1 MKIFAAKFSDGHFAL
16 AFARI
21 ETHYFINQLFMPKNA
36 LLDNI
41 DRVREIPGVIIQGRY
56 DMVCPIV
63 TADELHRRWPEAE
76 YHVVPDAGHSAMDP
90 GVRRMLIRATESFKE
105 RL

>member
-1 MKIFAAKFSDGHFAL
+1 MKLRSSITSKIL
-16 AFARI
+16 I
-21 ETHYFINQLFMPKNA
+21 YQLFMPKNS

-41 DRVREIPGVIIQGRY
+41 DRIREIPGVIIQGRY

-90 GVRRMLIRATESFKE
+90 GVRRALIRATERFKE
-105 RL
+105 RP